1 MSDEFS
7 ADERARAH
15 AYHRPLYVALLVDV
29 AFAAGLLAALAWSS
43 LGPWLFSPLESLAPV
58 AAAAAYAALVT
69 AFSSVVRTPL
79 ALWRGWWRER
89 KWGFST
95 QGAGGWFGD
104 RAKGLVVALL
114 LAAGA
119 WAAAVALAR
128 ALPGWWA
135 LPAGVA
141 LALFVLLLSFVAPVV
156 LEPLFNRFRPLED
169 DALAANLRELS
180 QRAGVPVREVLVA
193 EASRRTTKVN
203 AYVSGIGRTRR
214 VVVFDTLLQ
223 AADAAEVE
231 VVVAHELGHRR
242 DGHVAKLTLLAMAGA
257 AVAVAVLWAVLGTR
271 MADPRTLPE
280 ALLLLLALELA
291 ALAPGAW
298 LSRRFERAAD
308 RCSLEL
314 TQQPA
319 AFARAHLELAR
330 RNLSDL
336 EPPRLV
342 YLLLFSHPTAPE
354 RLALG
359 RAWGVAN
366 PSFGTRFVLP
376 MGTNPL

>member
-1 MSDEFS
+1 MNDEFT
-7 ADERARAH
+7 ADERARAR
-15 AYHRPLYVALLVDV
+15 AYHQPLYLALLGDVAL
-29 AFAAGLLAALAWSS
+29 AAGLLAALAWSS
-43 LGPWLFSPLESLAPV
+43 LGDWLFSPLTSLSPV

-69 AFSSVVRTPL
+69 AFSSVIRAPL
-79 ALWRGWWRER
+79 AFWRGWWRER
-89 KWGFST
+89 EWGFST
-95 QGAGGWFGD
+95 QGVGGWLGD
-104 RAKGLVVALL
+104 RAKGLAVSLVLG
-114 LAAGA
+114 AGA

-135 LPAGVA
+135 VPAGAA
-141 LALFVLLLSFVAPVV
+141 LALAVLLLSFVAPVV
-156 LEPLFNRFRPLED
+156 LEPLFNRFRPLADE
-169 DALAANLRELS
+169 ALVASLCTLS

-193 EASRRTTKVN
+193 DASRRTTKVN

-214 VVVFDTLLQ
+214 VVVFDTLLE
-223 AADAAEVE
+223 AADPAAVE

-242 DGHVAKLTLLAMAGA
+242 DGHVAKFTLLAMAGA
-257 AVAVAVLWAVLGTR
+257 AGAVLVLWAVLGTR
-271 MADPRTLPE
+271 VGDPRTLPE
-280 ALLLLLALELA
+280 ALLLLLALELV

-314 TQQPA
+314 TEQPA

-342 YLLLFSHPTAPE
+342 YVLLFSHPTAPE
-354 RLALG
+354 RLAAG
-359 RAWGVAN
+359 RAWRAAH
-366 PSFGTRFVLP
+366 P
-376 MGTNPL
+376 

>member
-1 MSDEFS
+1 MSLSTETALEEFS
-7 ADERARAH
+7 PEERARAS
-15 AYHRPLYVALLVDV
+15 AYHRPLYLALLFDVALG
-29 AFAAGLLAALAWSS
+29 AGVLAALAWSP
-43 LGPWLFSPLESLAPV
+43 LGDQLFAPLRPLPPV

-69 AFSSVVRTPL
+69 AFSSVVRTPM

-89 KWGFST
+89 RWGFST
-95 QGAGGWFGD
+95 QGPGGWLAD
-104 RAKGLVVALL
+104 RGKGAGVSLL
-114 LAAGA
+114 LRAAA

-135 LPAGVA
+135 LPAGAA
-141 LALFVLLLSFVAPVV
+141 LALAALFLSFVAPVV

-169 DALAANLRELS
+169 ETLAASLLRLS
-180 QRAGVPVREVLVA
+180 QRARVPVRDVLVA
-193 EASRRTTKVN
+193 DASRRTTKVN

-214 VVVFDTLLQ
+214 VVLFDTLLA
-223 AADAAEVE
+223 AADPATVQ

-242 DGHVAKLTLLAMAGA
+242 DRHVAKLTGLAMAGA

-271 MADPRTLPE
+271 IGQPRTLPE
-280 ALLLLLALELA
+280 ALLVLFALELPA
-291 ALAPGAW
+291 APALSW

-308 RCSLEL
+308 RCSLDL
-314 TQQPA
+314 TEEPA
-319 AFARAHLELAR
+319 AFARAHVELAR

-342 YLLLFSHPTAPE
+342 YLLLFSHPTPPE

-359 RAWGVAN
+359 RAWRAAH
-366 PSFGTRFVLP
+366 S
-376 MGTNPL
+376 

>member
-1 MSDEFS
+1 MVTHVPSARMNGEFS
-7 ADERARAH
+7 ADERARAR
-15 AYHRPLYVALLVDV
+15 AYHRPLYLALLGDVALS
-29 AFAAGLLAALAWSS
+29 AGLLAALSWSS
-43 LGPWLFSPLESLAPV
+43 LGDWLFSPLESLSPV
-58 AAAAAYAALVT
+58 PAAAAYAALVT
-69 AFSSVVRTPL
+69 VFSSVLRTPL
-79 ALWRGWWRER
+79 AFWRGWWRER
-89 KWGFST
+89 RWGFST
-95 QGAGGWFGD
+95 QGAGGWLGD
-104 RAKGLVVALL
+104 RGKGLAVSIVLG
-114 LAAGA
+114 AGA

-135 LPAGVA
+135 LPAGAA
-141 LALFVLLLSFVAPVV
+141 LALAVLLLSFVAPIV
-156 LEPLFNRFRPLED
+156 LEPLFNRFRPLGDET
-169 DALAANLRELS
+169 LAASLRLLS

-193 EASRRTTKVN
+193 DASRRTTKVN

-214 VVVFDTLLQ
+214 VVVFDTLLE
-223 AADAAEVE
+223 AADPAAVE

-242 DGHVAKLTLLAMAGA
+242 DGHVAKLTLLGMAGA
-257 AVAVAVLWAVLGTR
+257 AVAVVLLWAVLGTR
-271 MADPRTLPE
+271 VADPRTLPE

-291 ALAPGAW
+291 ALAPGAA

-314 TQQPA
+314 TRQPA

-354 RLALG
+354 RLAFG
-359 RAWGVAN
+359 EAWQAAH
-366 PSFGTRFVLP
+366 P
-376 MGTNPL
+376 

>member
-1 MSDEFS
+1 VVTHVPSLRVNDEFS
-7 ADERARAH
+7 PEERARAR
-15 AYHRPLYVALLVDV
+15 AYHRPLYFALVGDL
-29 AFAAGLLAALAWSS
+29 ALGAGLLAALAWSS
-43 LGPWLFSPLESLAPV
+43 LGVWLFSPLESLSPV

-79 ALWRGWWRER
+79 SLWRGWWRER
-89 KWGFST
+89 QWGFST
-95 QGAGGWFGD
+95 QGAGGWLGD
-104 RAKGLVVALL
+104 RAKGLAVSTVLG
-114 LAAGA
+114 AGA

-128 ALPGWWA
+128 ALPAWWA
-135 LPAGVA
+135 VPAAAA
-141 LALFVLLLSFVAPVV
+141 LALAVLLLSFVAPVI

-169 DALAANLRELS
+169 ETLAASLRGLS

-193 EASRRTTKVN
+193 DASRRTTKVN

-214 VVVFDTLLQ
+214 VVVFETLLQ
-223 AADAAEVE
+223 AADRHAVE

-242 DGHVAKLTLLAMAGA
+242 EGHVGKLTLLAMGGAAA
-257 AVAVAVLWAVLGTR
+257 AVALLWAVLGTR
-271 MADPRTLPE
+271 VADPRTLPE

-291 ALAPGAW
+291 ALAPGAA

-308 RCSLEL
+308 RCSLDL
-314 TQQPA
+314 TEQPA

-336 EPPRLV
+336 DPPHLV

-359 RAWGVAN
+359 RAWRAAH
-366 PSFGTRFVLP
+366 P
-376 MGTNPL
+376 